1 MKKYGWFSL
10 VWVFVFV
17 LFLGVVLAR
26 EVKVLEIWD
35 TYTEPNRQPVVE
47 AAIEQFLQKYPD
59 WQVKRT
65 ARPLEDMKTAVMA
78 ALAAGVGP
86 DVVLVNNGEH
96 MMGPM
101 VRAQQIVNLD
111 PYAEKYGWTEKL
123 FSPSLWNRAKYTLD
137 GKQFG
142 EGSIWAVGLD
152 AELVGVYYNKDLLA
166 ELGLSLFGSVAELEE
181 IMDKVKGTGHT
192 PLAVGVLDDWQ
203 FFHLYGA
210 LQHATLAHE
219 MGADAAQEY
228 LDDLVI
234 RTKAERTWKESGN
247 VEAAKRLQEWVKKG
261 YLVDGFSALGGDDAL
276 QVFLAGDVAFFL
288 QGSWYSSNI
297 AQADFE
303 AGFVLFPP
311 FVKGGDIPPQIGGM
325 ATPLGISAHSPHPG
339 MAAEYLD
346 FLAASDRTVEL
357 QLNLRVLPA
366 RVPALL
372 ENIPENTLYYDLLVA
387 WNEVNRVNR
396 VGHYLDWTTPTMWD
410 TLGEA
415 GRNLLLLRST
425 PEELVEKVEAD
436 YRAFVAGRSSQ

>member
-1 MKKYGWFSL
+1 MQRNVCLFL
-10 VWVFVFV
+10 VWVF
-17 LFLGVVLAR
+17 LAGLLLHSAFAQ

-47 AAIEQFLQKYPD
+47 AAIEQFLKKYPD

-101 VRAQQIVNLD
+101 VRAKHIVNLD

-123 FSPSLWNRAKYTLD
+123 FSPSLWNRARYTLD

-142 EGSIWAVGLD
+142 EGSIWAVSLD

-166 ELGLSLFGSVAELEE
+166 QLGLPLFESVTEFEAV
-181 IMDKVKGTGHT
+181 MDKVKGAGYT
-192 PLAVGVLDDWQ
+192 PLVVGILDDWQ

-210 LQHATLAHE
+210 LQHAALAQQ

-228 LDDLVI
+228 LDDIVI
-234 RTKAERTWKESGN
+234 RSKPDRTWKEPGN
-247 VEAAKRLQEWVKKG
+247 IEAARRLQEWVRKG
-261 YLVDGFSALGGDDAL
+261 YLIDGFSALGGDDAL
-276 QVFLAGDVAFFL
+276 QVFLAGGVAFFL
-288 QGSWYSSNI
+288 QGSWYSSNV
-297 AQADFE
+297 AQADFA
-303 AGFVLFPP
+303 AGFLPFPS
-311 FVKGGDIPPQIGGM
+311 FEKGGALPPQIGGM
-325 ATPLGISAHSPHPG
+325 ATPVGISAYSPHPDL
-339 MAAEYLD
+339 AAEYLN
-346 FLAASDRTVEL
+346 FLVASDRTVQL
-357 QLNLRVLPA
+357 QLELGVLPA
-366 RVPALL
+366 RVPAPL
-372 ENIPENTLYYDLLVA
+372 EGIPENTLYYDLLVA

-396 VGHYLDWTTPTMWD
+396 VGHFLDWTTPTMWD

-415 GRNLLLLRST
+415 GRDLLLLRLT
-425 PEELVEKVEAD
+425 PEEFVEKVEKD
-436 YRAFVAGRSSQ
+436 YREFVAGRGGE